1 MAGSYEAYFSMGAM
15 GWGEAW
21 AVGVEEAKGKS
32 MGASPHA
39 PANGGQSLPQWI
51 TPCYNAVWV

>member
-1 MAGSYEAYFSMGAM
+1 
-15 GWGEAW
+15 
-21 AVGVEEAKGKS
+21 

-51 TPCYNAVWV
+51 TPCYSGVGVDVGWLGGLLGWGGAFLGWV